1 MDKYKKDLVDA
12 LKQELNWNKAHVTFF
27 ALFIL
32 ALFKVSTVN
41 LVKIACAFNGKVKKE
56 SNYRRIQR
64 FFKNYI
70 INYKY
75 IAQLILRLLPQ
86 KSDFI
91 ILIDRTNWKF
101 GKININILMAAI
113 VYQGIAFPIVWMLL
127 PKRGNSNTK
136 ERKKL
141 LKRLFRF
148 VGKEKIL
155 AIVADR
161 EFIGERWL
169 NWLTQNNLT
178 YYIRIKENASIKINN
193 NYKPIKCIFR
203 SLHVGESLILKKS
216 RIIYGNKVYISG
228 MRLKDEFLII
238 ISNLKCNNALDI
250 YNLRWE
256 IETLFSALKSR
267 GFNFEST
274 HLTKL
279 HRIEKLIA
287 LLAIAFCWA
296 HLIGEWRCLQKPLK
310 IKKHGAKAQSI
321 FRYGLDYLTYC
332 LLNINDRMKEFEKCL
347 QIFLEQLKFDPP

>member
-12 LKQELNWNKAHVTFF
+12 LKQELNWNKARVTFF
-27 ALFIL
+27 VLFIL
-32 ALFKVSTVN
+32 ALFKVTTVN
-41 LVKIACAFNGKVKKE
+41 FVKIANGLNGKVEKE

-64 FFKNYI
+64 FFENFI

-75 IAQLILRLLPQ
+75 IAKLILRLLPQ
-86 KSDFI
+86 KSDFVI
-91 ILIDRTNWKF
+91 SIDRTNWKF
-101 GKININILMAAI
+101 GKLNINILMAAI

-141 LKRLFRF
+141 IKRLFRF
-148 VGKEKIL
+148 VGKEKIK

-161 EFIGERWL
+161 EFIGEKWFS
-169 NWLTQNNLT
+169 WLTKNNIT
-178 YYIRIKENASIKINN
+178 FYIRIKENALVKIKNQ
-193 NYKPIKCIFR
+193 YKPIKCIFQ
-203 SLHVGESLILKKS
+203 SLQVGESLILKKS

-228 MRLKDEFLII
+228 IRLKNEFLII
-238 ISNLKCNNALDI
+238 ASNRKCDNALDI

-256 IETLFSALKSR
+256 IETLFSAFKSR

-296 HLIGEWRCLQKPLK
+296 HLIGEWRCLQRPLK
-310 IKKHGAKAQSI
+310 IKKHGAKEQSI
-321 FRYGLDYLTYC
+321 FRYGLDHLTYC
-332 LLNINDRMKEFEKCL
+332 LLNINERMKEFEKCL
-347 QIFLEQLKFDPP
+347 QLFMEQLKFDPP